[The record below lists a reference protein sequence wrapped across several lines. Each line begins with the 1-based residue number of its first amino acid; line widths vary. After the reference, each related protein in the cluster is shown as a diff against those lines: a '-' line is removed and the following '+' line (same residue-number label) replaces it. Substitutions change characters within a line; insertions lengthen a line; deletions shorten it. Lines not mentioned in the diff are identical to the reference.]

1 MVEFNAQVF
10 SRRIAMYRREN
21 DSICFHETPAS
32 LESAPVAVLSTD
44 QLASTSFP
52 PHVHTSGQLI
62 YAISG
67 VMLVRSDAGSWVVP
81 TGRAVWVPGGVR
93 HEIEVASDVQMRTV
107 YVAPGARAQMPT
119 ACKVIRVTPLLRELI
134 VTAASIEQDQ
144 RDGARER
151 RIFELILDEIDI
163 AEPLLLHVPMPRH
176 PTLARLCREL
186 IAQPWGDVT
195 LDHWA
200 EWAGIHPRTFARAF
214 RRETGMTHGAW
225 CRHTRLLLSLQR
237 LAAGASILDVAL
249 EHGYDSPSA
258 FSAMFRKEVGVA
270 PSDYFR

>member
-1 MVEFNAQVF
+1 M
-10 SRRIAMYRREN
+10 

-32 LESAPVAVLSTD
+32 LASAPVAVLSTD
-44 QLASTSFP
+44 QPARSSFP
-52 PHVHTSGQLI
+52 PHVHASGQLI

-93 HEIEVASDVQMRTV
+93 HEIEIASDVQMRTV
-107 YVAPGARAQMPT
+107 YVAPGARADMPT
-119 ACKVIRVTPLLRELI
+119 ACKVIRVSPLLRELI
-134 VTAASIEQDQ
+134 VTAASIEPAH

-151 RIFELILDEIDI
+151 RIFELLLDEIGL
-163 AEPLLLHVPMPRH
+163 AAPLLLHVPMPRH
-176 PTLARLCREL
+176 TALARLCREL
-186 IAQPWGDVT
+186 IAQPCGDVT
-195 LDHWA
+195 LDT
-200 EWAGIHPRTFARAF
+200 WAGRADMHPRTFARAF

-237 LAAGASILDVAL
+237 LAAGASILDIAI

-258 FSAMFRKEVGVA
+258 FSAMFRKALGVA

>member
-1 MVEFNAQVF
+1 M
-10 SRRIAMYRREN
+10 RRRET
-21 DSICFHETPAS
+21 DSICFNETPAS
-32 LESAPVAVLSTD
+32 LESVPVAVLATD
-44 QLASTSFP
+44 QPARVSFP

-93 HEIEVASDVQMRTV
+93 HEIEMASDTQMRTV
-107 YVAPGARAQMPT
+107 YVAPNARAGLPS

-134 VTAASIEQDQ
+134 VTAASIEADH
-144 RDGARER
+144 RHGARER
-151 RIFELILDEIDI
+151 RIFELLLDEIEI
-163 AEPLLLHVPMPRH
+163 AAPLLLHVPMPRH
-176 PTLARLCREL
+176 PALARLCREL
-186 IAQPWGDVT
+186 IAEPCGDVT

-200 EWAGIHPRTFARAF
+200 TRAEMNPRTFARAF
-214 RRETGMTHGAW
+214 QRETGMTHGAW

-237 LAAGASILDVAL
+237 LASGMSILDVAL
-249 EHGYDSPSA
+249 EHGYESPSA
-258 FSAMFRKEVGVA
+258 FSAMFRKALGVA